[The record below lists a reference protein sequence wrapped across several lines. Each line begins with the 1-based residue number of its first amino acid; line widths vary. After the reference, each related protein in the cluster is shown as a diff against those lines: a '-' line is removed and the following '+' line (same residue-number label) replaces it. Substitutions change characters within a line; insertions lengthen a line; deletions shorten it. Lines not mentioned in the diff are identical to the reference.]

1 MSSDTSIGTTKMDI
15 SEEESV
21 INVLD
26 GEEPLR
32 LSTLQ
37 ELSSYIGQYPEAEND
52 QACRLFTYTSRCP
65 KLLLVA
71 LFSNFDF
78 ALFSM
83 FPFGLT
89 SQQPVARTW
98 ASNGICPCERC
109 GAGETCGR
117 QAMEI
122 SLSYIIPISDI
133 VPQESN
139 LPITSSPSLCT
150 LRVQNK

>member
-1 MSSDTSIGTTKMDI
+1 VSSDTSTGIATMDL

-32 LSTLQ
+32 LSTVQ

-65 KLLLVA
+65 KLLLMA

-78 ALFSM
+78 TLFSM

-89 SQQPVARTW
+89 SQQTVARTW
-98 ASNGICPCERC
+98 ASNGICQCERC